1 MNASRLDLRMLFEFE
16 AIHRLGSLT
25 AAADALGLSQ
35 PALSHALTRM
45 RATFDDA
52 LFVRT
57 SHGLRPTTRADEL
70 AARARRIL
78 AFVHAELATIA
89 PFDPAALERVFTVG
103 MSDVAQM
110 VFLPKLITRFR
121 LEAPRCDLTAVSL
134 RPRELTEGL
143 EAGTV
148 DLAIG
153 PFPDLAGSSLRSE
166 PLFERGFRCLLSAE
180 HPRIRRPKITMEQFL
195 GESHLVVS
203 SPGRVEQSFEEF
215 LKARKLKRRIVMSV
229 PHALCIPG
237 VISGSDLIATV
248 PHSVAVSLAAHP
260 GLRVATPPID
270 TPPIKVAQYWSA
282 RFARDPASVWL
293 RSLVGSLF
301 RDNPPKGGGKT
312 SK

>member
-1 MNASRLDLRMLFEFE
+1 MNVSRLNLRMLFEFE

-25 AAADALGLSQ
+25 AAGDALGLSQ

-57 SHGLRPTTRADEL
+57 SHGLRPTPRADEL

-89 PFDPAALERVFTVG
+89 PFDPGALERVFTVG

-110 VFLPKLITRFR
+110 VFLPKLISRFR
-121 LEAPRCDLTAVSL
+121 LEAPHCDLTAVSL
-134 RPRELTEGL
+134 RPRELAEAL

-148 DLAIG
+148 DLAVG

-180 HPRIRRPKITMEQFL
+180 HPRIRRPKITMEQFIGEVPL
-195 GESHLVVS
+195 GRFIARARGTIFRRLLEGAKTKTTHRNERTTCALHSR
-203 SPGRVEQSFEEF
+203 GDFEF
-215 LKARKLKRRIVMSV
+215 R
-229 PHALCIPG
+229 PHRNRTALRCSEPRCA
-237 VISGSDLIATV
+237 L
-248 PHSVAVSLAAHP
+248 
-260 GLRVATPPID
+260 
-270 TPPIKVAQYWSA
+270 
-282 RFARDPASVWL
+282 RFAHSDSANRHSPYQGCPVLELSFRW
-293 RSLVGSLF
+293 RPGKRLVAESRRQHF
-301 RDNPPKGGGKT
+301 
-312 SK
+312 S